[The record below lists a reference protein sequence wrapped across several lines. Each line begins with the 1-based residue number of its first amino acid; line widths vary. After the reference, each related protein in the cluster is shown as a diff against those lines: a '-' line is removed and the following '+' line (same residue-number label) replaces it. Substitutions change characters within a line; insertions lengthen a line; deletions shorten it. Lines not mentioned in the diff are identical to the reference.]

1 MGFVSIANPSKTSR
15 FFAYKIIRIPPCS
28 PVFTGVERV
37 PENRVRA
44 YARTLFSGF
53 FLLFLDLLK
62 IYLEDFF
69 VFICPS
75 EICYTNFTMLIW
87 CIPMLDK
94 TPFYFRMLYG
104 K

>member
-1 MGFVSIANPSKTSR
+1 MASVSIANPSKTSR

-53 FLLFLDLLK
+53 FLLFRDLLK
-62 IYLEDFF
+62 INLEDFF

-75 EICYTNFTMLIW
+75 KICYTNFTMLIL
-87 CIPMLDK
+87 CIPMLDN
-94 TPFYFRMLYG
+94 PPLLF
-104 K
+104 